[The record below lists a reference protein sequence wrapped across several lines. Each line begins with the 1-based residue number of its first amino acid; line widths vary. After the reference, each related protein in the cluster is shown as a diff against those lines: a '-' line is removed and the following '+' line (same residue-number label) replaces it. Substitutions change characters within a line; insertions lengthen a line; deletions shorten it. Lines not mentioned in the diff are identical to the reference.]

1 MSNSPKNEP
10 IVSKEARTEQEAE
23 KTKSYIISGATALD
37 QINISIKFKSRDDAG
52 PNVDTVVKHNTDLQA
67 ATVGTVVKHNTDLQ
81 APSVDTVV
89 KHNTD
94 LQAPS
99 PGSSP
104 RQNYVTLEQ
113 FQELQEQ
120 VRRLAEQNKLPR
132 KTAA

>member
-23 KTKSYIISGATALD
+23 KTKSFIVSGATGLD

-52 PNVDTVVKHNTDLQA
+52 LNVDTVVKHNTDLQA
-67 ATVGTVVKHNTDLQ
+67 ANVGTVVKHNTDLQ

-120 VRRLAEQNKLPR
+120 VRRLAEHLKLPR
-132 KTAA
+132 KPAA

>member
-1 MSNSPKNEP
+1 MSNSPKKEP

-23 KTKSYIISGATALD
+23 GTKSCTVSGATALD

-52 PNVDTVVKHNTDLQA
+52 VN
-67 ATVGTVVKHNTDLQ
+67 VGTVVKHDTDLQ
-81 APSVDTVV
+81 APNVGTVV

-99 PGSSP
+99 PGSGP

-113 FQELQEQ
+113 FHELQEQ
-120 VRRLAEQNKLPR
+120 VRRLAEHIKLPR
-132 KTAA
+132 KPAA

>member
-1 MSNSPKNEP
+1 MSNSPKKEP

-23 KTKSYIISGATALD
+23 KTKSFTISGATALD
-37 QINISIKFKSRDDAG
+37 QINISIKFKSRDDL
-52 PNVDTVVKHNTDLQA
+52 D
-67 ATVGTVVKHNTDLQ
+67 VGTVVKHNTDLQ
-81 APSVDTVV
+81 APNVGTVVKHNTDLQAPNVGTVV

-99 PGSSP
+99 PGSGP

-120 VRRLAEQNKLPR
+120 VRRLAEQLKPSR
-132 KTAA
+132 KPAA

>member
-1 MSNSPKNEP
+1 MSNSPKKEP

-23 KTKSYIISGATALD
+23 KTKSYTISGATALD

-52 PNVDTVVKHNTDLQA
+52 VNVATVVKHDTDLQA
-67 ATVGTVVKHNTDLQ
+67 PNVGTVVKHNTDLQ
-81 APSVDTVV
+81 APNVGTVV

-99 PGSSP
+99 PGSGP

-120 VRRLAEQNKLPR
+120 VRRLTEQLKLPR
-132 KTAA
+132 KPAA

>member
-1 MSNSPKNEP
+1 MSNSPKKEP

-23 KTKSYIISGATALD
+23 KTKSFIVSGATALD
-37 QINISIKFKSRDDAG
+37 QINISIKFKSDAG
-52 PNVDTVVKHNTDLQA
+52 VNVATVVKHDTDLQA
-67 ATVGTVVKHNTDLQ
+67 PNVGTVVKHNTDLQ
-81 APSVDTVV
+81 APNVGTVV

-113 FQELQEQ
+113 FQALQEQ
-120 VRRLAEQNKLPR
+120 VRRLAEQLKLPR
-132 KTAA
+132 KPAA